1 MLRRLAPWGTSLVEY
16 ITAYGHW
23 GWIVLMGYIAG
34 GLGAWMDITN
44 AQAVPVWVW
53 IVVFMIGTT
62 VVPFIAFHQVRKGRD
77 DLKAFVDD
85 RQRRREIADRLGKFL
100 GEADRLTG
108 EILRMPED
116 TDRNELVGP
125 VLSWQGEVYRYIATY
140 CGLAEAELFQIVNF
154 MEAPP
159 HIHEFP
165 SKNHAEATRQL
176 LPRMG
181 NLRKI
186 IDEYRKSGTPTG
198 TTP

>member
-1 MLRRLAPWGTSLVEY
+1 
-16 ITAYGHW
+16 
-23 GWIVLMGYIAG
+23 
-34 GLGAWMDITN
+34 
-44 AQAVPVWVW
+44 
-53 IVVFMIGTT
+53 
-62 VVPFIAFHQVRKGRD
+62 
-77 DLKAFVDD
+77 
-85 RQRRREIADRLGKFL
+85 
-100 GEADRLTG
+100 
-108 EILRMPED
+108 MPED

-176 LPRMG
+176 LPRVG

-186 IDEYRKSGTPTG
+186 IDEYRKKRNADRNYAVSFLYSVAPKLTIYRIVFRQRSG
-198 TTP
+198 